1 MNHSSK
7 SILIVSDD
15 IVFSMSTCQH
25 KNTKNQKLMDD
36 NNDQYG
42 KQGARIW
49 AFPHHQNCGE

>member
-1 MNHSSK
+1 M

-42 KQGARIW
+42 KQGTRIW
-49 AFPHHQNCGE
+49 AFPHHQNCG